1 MAETRPLARRGGL
14 SAPRL
19 MMAGFREGLAM
30 SKVIRGFVV
39 SKNPA
44 NGFWR
49 AWEARGE
56 MGSFCADSYRGL
68 LAMIRDRRA

>member
-1 MAETRPLARRGGL
+1 
-14 SAPRL
+14 
-19 MMAGFREGLAM
+19 M

-49 AWEARGE
+49 AWDARGE
-56 MGSFCADSYRGL
+56 IGSFCADSYRGL